1 MIDILVVSKLDLGM
15 EWVRGR
21 MLLTCHHMKESISMI
36 KQMEKDYIFGL
47 MVIDMKVNGGM
58 GCFMGSGRKNA
69 KTGLFMM
76 VSGETDCPMEKGI

>member
-1 MIDILVVSKLDLGM
+1 
-15 EWVRGR
+15 
-21 MLLTCHHMKESISMI
+21 MI